1 MGSKRGQ
8 EGLAHVSQQ
17 LGHANT
23 DVTAKVLREVVRN
36 RMPPPDA
43 RDPWAHV
50 RSLAVMGRLLLL
62 FIVLPAVELA
72 LLIEIGRRIGTLET
86 LGLIVVT
93 GAVGAVMARS
103 QGLRVL
109 SRVREEISAGAM
121 PASSLLDGVLI
132 LVAAAL
138 LVTPGVLTDAFGFLC
153 LVPGFRTLVKREAV
167 RRIER
172 AIAEGRVQV
181 SVRQEVRYDGSTP
194 ASSDQRSGR
203 PMINVTPPPDDEP
216 R

>member
-1 MGSKRGQ
+1 
-8 EGLAHVSQQ
+8 
-17 LGHANT
+17 
-23 DVTAKVLREVVRN
+23 
-36 RMPPPDA
+36 
-43 RDPWAHV
+43 
-50 RSLAVMGRLLLL
+50 MGRLLLL

-121 PASSLLDGVLI
+121 PASTLLDGVLI

-153 LVPGFRTLVKREAV
+153 LVPGFRTLLKREAV

-172 AIAEGRVQV
+172 AIEEGRMQV
-181 SVRQEVRYDGSTP
+181 SVRQEVRFDGSTP